1 MNFVKSLIGG
11 FGLLASLVFPSL
23 AAEKTIIVFDAS
35 GSMWAQIDGKS
46 RIEIARETIGNVL
59 AAMPVDREL
68 GLMVYGH
75 REKGSCTDIELV
87 VPPAAG
93 TAAAISAAVNKISPK
108 GKTPLSAAVKQA
120 AEALKYTEEKATV
133 ILITDGLET
142 CDADPC
148 ALGNELEKSGVD
160 FTAHVVGFGL
170 TEDEGKK
177 VSCLAT
183 NTGGKYIQASD
194 AKSLTEALQTTVVE
208 APAPAPAPAPE
219 PAKPEFNFTPTTV
232 MAEGG
237 EPLPDNMDN
246 RYEIYKVKA
255 DGTKGERVTTEY
267 HNFKGTLEPGDYIVV
282 ASLDRA
288 TTEQP
293 VKIEAGKVAS
303 PEFILNAGTIIT
315 HPYASQGAEI
325 SEQASVVN
333 EYPGDQITNYG
344 DTKVIVPAGAQTV
357 TVTIGAGSV
366 TEKFDLKAGETVE
379 KDMIAG
385 TGHVLMN
392 AFYVDGMKVDS
403 GNLSEKIYKAAKK
416 IDGSRDQV
424 GFNFGPDSKYDL
436 PAGDYIVLIELD
448 GVTLESPF
456 SVKVGDNLET
466 NILLNAGILAVKA
479 PHYDGWKILSAKPK
493 IDGSSDQFAYGFGQ
507 EWQSA
512 LVAGDYVI
520 VTTKPDGTGEKKT
533 PVTIKPGERLE
544 LTIE

>member
-11 FGLLASLVFPSL
+11 FGLLASLVLPSL

-35 GSMWAQIDGKS
+35 GSMWAQIDGKP
-46 RIEIARETIGNVL
+46 RIEIARETISTVL

-194 AKSLTEALQTTVVE
+194 AKSLTEALQTTVA
-208 APAPAPAPAPE
+208 APAPAPEPAPE
-219 PAKPEFNFTPTTV
+219 PAKPEFNLVPTV
-232 MAEGG
+232 SMAEDSENLGKDSDMVW
-237 EPLPDNMDN
+237 EL
-246 RYEIYKVKA
+246 YATKA
-255 DGTKGERVTTEY
+255 DGSKGKRITTEY
-267 HNFKGTLEPGDYIVV
+267 HEYKDSVEPGDYIIV
-282 ASLDRA
+282 AKLDRA
-288 TTEQP
+288 ITEQP
-293 VKIEAGKVAS
+293 VTIEAGKVAE
-303 PEFILNAGTIIT
+303 PHFILNAGTIII

-325 SEQASVVN
+325 SEQAGVLN
-333 EYPGDQITNYG
+333 EYPGDKTTNYG
-344 DTKVIVPAGAQTV
+344 DTTVIVPAGAQTV

-366 TEKFDLKAGETVE
+366 TEKFDLKAGETIE

-392 AFYVDGMKVDS
+392 AFYIDGMKVDS
-403 GNLSEKIYKAAKK
+403 NNLSEKIYKAAKK
-416 IDGSRDQV
+416 IDGTRDQV

-436 PAGDYIVLIELD
+436 PAGDYIALVELD

-466 NILLNAGILAVKA
+466 NIMLNAGILAVKA
-479 PHYDGWKILSAKPK
+479 PLYDGWKILSAKPK

-512 LVAGDYVI
+512 LVAGDYII

-533 PVTIKPGERLE
+533 PVTIKAGERLE